1 METESVAIP
10 IIDQDGRSPGELH
23 VHVLPGRRPTEG
35 PPPLLDLRGQASSS
49 LPPIQLLEGTEYRYE
64 LHLPTG
70 TSNVRCEP
78 SSMFH
83 PDDRSGLRG
92 RLRTGLDTGTVTAL
106 FFHGDEPLGRATFEV
121 RAAKLDYL
129 THYNRMLHELADVAA
144 ELLLERFAPAQH
156 TFRPSP
162 AQEPQTAYHQF
173 AFLQSLVMSDHFEAA
188 ILQIVSNPHRT
199 WHAQTEHRPPGAG
212 APARSSAM
220 RALVGP
226 GARAPLPGKT
236 RLGPLTDVPVSLPY
250 VRTEPTV
257 DNPENRFIKHVLEEW
272 RMFAQRVH
280 DVLLT
285 QRQSSPVERGLRETQ
300 EVINVLDRVVASSL
314 LRNLGQLSRLPIASQ
329 VLQRREGYRDILRF
343 YLQFQMASQLSWPGG
358 EDVFGAGKRDVAK
371 LYEFWVYLH
380 FVKLLSAMCGRK
392 VDFSALFET
401 TEDGLQLK
409 LRSGETLAVAGTVE
423 RLGRQLYIEL
433 WFNRTFSPSDPAA
446 PSWTRRMRPDYSL
459 RISPAPGSPSTFP
472 DVWLHFD
479 AKYRMES
486 LAEGF
491 GREEDVVTAA
501 DASGLTDGEVAQA
514 DLLKMHVYR
523 DAIRRSVGA
532 YVIYPGTEQQL
543 WKEYHEI
550 LPGLG
555 AFVLRPTPA
564 GEPAGIQ
571 GLRKFLD
578 DVLLHVAS
586 QVTRDERGR
595 YWVREAYE
603 YGPGLTRPVRVTPF
617 LTKPPA
623 DTVVLLGYVRN
634 EEHHRWI
641 TRHQRYNLRA
651 DQRIGRVQIGS
662 RELAAEVVVL
672 YGPTL
677 QTPEVWKVVGPP
689 EVWTHEDMLRTDYP
703 RPRGKA
709 YFCLPIV
716 RVPEHQ
722 LPVSFQVGAVERLR
736 SQVATGRA
744 FGAPV
749 ATTWLETIAA
759 HLETGDNNN
768 GQTGIG

>member
-1 METESVAIP
+1 MRRGGFKEGSGLADHAKDSPPTSRLTSTIGIHARHPGPVLLRSRRVPTRGNASTVCGPGDPGPLRGQVGHILCQNPADAQDSSCEPVCELCRVAMETESVAIP

-272 RMFAQRVH
+272 RMFAQRV
-280 DVLLT
+280 
-285 QRQSSPVERGLRETQ
+285 
-300 EVINVLDRVVASSL
+300 
-314 LRNLGQLSRLPIASQ
+314 
-329 VLQRREGYRDILRF
+329 
-343 YLQFQMASQLSWPGG
+343 
-358 EDVFGAGKRDVAK
+358 
-371 LYEFWVYLH
+371 
-380 FVKLLSAMCGRK
+380 
-392 VDFSALFET
+392 
-401 TEDGLQLK
+401 
-409 LRSGETLAVAGTVE
+409 
-423 RLGRQLYIEL
+423 
-433 WFNRTFSPSDPAA
+433 
-446 PSWTRRMRPDYSL
+446 
-459 RISPAPGSPSTFP
+459 
-472 DVWLHFD
+472 
-479 AKYRMES
+479 
-486 LAEGF
+486 
-491 GREEDVVTAA
+491 
-501 DASGLTDGEVAQA
+501 
-514 DLLKMHVYR
+514 
-523 DAIRRSVGA
+523 
-532 YVIYPGTEQQL
+532 
-543 WKEYHEI
+543 
-550 LPGLG
+550 
-555 AFVLRPTPA
+555 
-564 GEPAGIQ
+564 
-571 GLRKFLD
+571 
-578 DVLLHVAS
+578 
-586 QVTRDERGR
+586 
-595 YWVREAYE
+595 
-603 YGPGLTRPVRVTPF
+603 
-617 LTKPPA
+617 
-623 DTVVLLGYVRN
+623 
-634 EEHHRWI
+634 
-641 TRHQRYNLRA
+641 
-651 DQRIGRVQIGS
+651 
-662 RELAAEVVVL
+662 
-672 YGPTL
+672 
-677 QTPEVWKVVGPP
+677 
-689 EVWTHEDMLRTDYP
+689 
-703 RPRGKA
+703 
-709 YFCLPIV
+709 
-716 RVPEHQ
+716 
-722 LPVSFQVGAVERLR
+722 
-736 SQVATGRA
+736 
-744 FGAPV
+744 
-749 ATTWLETIAA
+749 
-759 HLETGDNNN
+759 
-768 GQTGIG
+768 